1 MTAMTVDPRRGPAMR
16 RRSWLYAGWALLAV
30 VLLALTA
37 VRSAPGLEVEP
48 VFDIG
53 LAAFPVTAA
62 IILARRPGN
71 GVGWTLAVISMAA
84 VVTRAGEWG
93 ALTFPDWAA
102 SAYLDAVSRAADT
115 ALWGAAI
122 ALLHLFPT
130 GAPIGIRHR
139 RVFAGLVTYFAVTA
153 LMDIIVPLEL
163 GGPGLAAVVLLVL
176 LFAALGVGALWVRRR
191 RADAVE
197 RAQLNWFVAG
207 SVLFVVFIIVPWAVS
222 PEGQT
227 DSFGSV
233 FGVGETLVRVLIVIG
248 MWALPAAIT
257 VAILRYRL
265 YEIDRLV
272 SRTVSYAVVIGM
284 LVAVY
289 AGGVFLLRSLLPVEG
304 DLAVAASTLA
314 VAALFNPLRRRVQQ
328 RVDRRFNRPRYDA
341 EREVE
346 RFAGRMRTDLDLDDV
361 TGDLLGVVTMTVQ
374 PAAATVWIRGD
385 RR

>member
-1 MTAMTVDPRRGPAMR
+1 V
-16 RRSWLYAGWALLAV
+16 
-30 VLLALTA
+30 
-37 VRSAPGLEVEP
+37 
-48 VFDIG
+48 
-53 LAAFPVTAA
+53 
-62 IILARRPGN
+62 
-71 GVGWTLAVISMAA
+71 
-84 VVTRAGEWG
+84 
-93 ALTFPDWAA
+93 
-102 SAYLDAVSRAADT
+102 
-115 ALWGAAI
+115 
-122 ALLHLFPT
+122 
-130 GAPIGIRHR
+130 
-139 RVFAGLVTYFAVTA
+139 
-153 LMDIIVPLEL
+153 
-163 GGPGLAAVVLLVL
+163 
-176 LFAALGVGALWVRRR
+176 LGVGALAVRRR

-314 VAALFNPLRRRVQQ
+314 VAALFNPLRRGVQQ

>member
-1 MTAMTVDPRRGPAMR
+1 
-16 RRSWLYAGWALLAV
+16 
-30 VLLALTA
+30 
-37 VRSAPGLEVEP
+37 
-48 VFDIG
+48 
-53 LAAFPVTAA
+53 
-62 IILARRPGN
+62 
-71 GVGWTLAVISMAA
+71 
-84 VVTRAGEWG
+84 
-93 ALTFPDWAA
+93 
-102 SAYLDAVSRAADT
+102 
-115 ALWGAAI
+115 
-122 ALLHLFPT
+122 
-130 GAPIGIRHR
+130 
-139 RVFAGLVTYFAVTA
+139 
-153 LMDIIVPLEL
+153 
-163 GGPGLAAVVLLVL
+163 
-176 LFAALGVGALWVRRR
+176 
-191 RADAVE
+191 
-197 RAQLNWFVAG
+197 
-207 SVLFVVFIIVPWAVS
+207 
-222 PEGQT
+222 
-227 DSFGSV
+227 
-233 FGVGETLVRVLIVIG
+233 

-314 VAALFNPLRRRVQQ
+314 VAALFNPLRRRVQK

-385 RR
+385 HQ